1 MTELLAVG
9 AAGLELA
16 PEGDERLETA
26 TRLDVAVTGPEA
38 NAVVAA
44 SRLGIDT
51 TWLSKLPD
59 SALGRRVAGELR
71 RHGVETAV
79 CWGGDRL
86 GLTFAE
92 RTTAPR
98 EDVRINDRAGAAAA
112 SLTPDEL
119 PTTDVGGAELLYTS
133 GATLA
138 LSDTLAETTAELFA
152 AFDGRT
158 ALALSRSRAV
168 ESSVARERIGSLLS
182 TTDVLFTTEAGA
194 AVLDENGS
202 PPETAHALAAAHG
215 LDIVV
220 FARED
225 GGALVWHERTVHE
238 SNPPETDTIDERGA
252 FDALC
257 GAFLAR
263 RLDGKGMN
271 EALAAGVAGGALA
284 RTVRGAM
291 PVISPME
298 VDDCMASMNAS
309 DGHR

>member
-1 MTELLAVG
+1 MTKFLAVG

-26 TRLDVAVTGPEA
+26 TRLDVAVTGPES

-59 SALGRRVAGELR
+59 SALGRRVTGALR
-71 RHGVETAV
+71 RHCVEPAV
-79 CWGGDRL
+79 CWGGEGV

-92 RTTAPR
+92 RAAAPR
-98 EDVRINDRAGAAAA
+98 ESTRIDDRAGAAAA

-119 PTTDVGGAELLYTS
+119 PTEDVRGAELLYTS

-138 LSDTLAETTAELFA
+138 LSETLAETTAELFA
-152 AFDGRT
+152 AFDGPR
-158 ALALSRSRAV
+158 ALAFERSRAV
-168 ESSVARERIGSLLS
+168 ESSAARERIGSLLS

-194 AVLDENGS
+194 AVLDEHGT
-202 PPETAHALAAAHG
+202 PPETAHALAATHG
-215 LDIVV
+215 LDVV
-220 FARED
+220 VVVRED
-225 GGALVWHERTVHE
+225 GGALVWYERTVHE
-238 SNPPETDTIDERGA
+238 QHSPETDTIDERGA

-263 RLDGKGMN
+263 RLDGEDVD
-271 EALAAGVAGGALA
+271 EALVAGVACGALA

-291 PVISPME
+291 PVIAPAE
-298 VDDCMASMNAS
+298 VDDCMAAM
-309 DGHR
+309 DGGSGHP

>member
-1 MTELLAVG
+1 MTQLLAVG
-9 AAGLELA
+9 AATLELA
-16 PEGDERLETA
+16 PEGNERLETT
-26 TRLDVAVTGPEA
+26 TRLDTAVTGPES
-38 NAVVAA
+38 NAAVAA
-44 SRLGIDT
+44 SRLGT
-51 TWLSKLPD
+51 ESAWLSKLPD

-71 RHGVETAV
+71 RHGVEPAV
-79 CWGGDRL
+79 CWDGDRM

-92 RTTAPR
+92 RAAAPR
-98 EDVRINDRAGAAAA
+98 ESTRIDDRAGAAAA

-119 PTTDVGGAELLYTS
+119 PTENVRGAELLYSS

-138 LSDTLAETTAELFA
+138 LSETLAETTAELFA

-158 ALALSRSRAV
+158 ALAFNRSRAV

-194 AVLDENGS
+194 AVLDERGT
-202 PPETAHALAAAHG
+202 PPETAHALAAAHD

-220 FARED
+220 FAREG

-238 SNPPETDTIDERGA
+238 RGPPETDTIDERGA

-263 RLDGKGMN
+263 RLDGDGVD

-284 RTVRGAM
+284 RTVRGPIPAITAGD
-291 PVISPME
+291 VE
-298 VDDCMASMNAS
+298 RCVERVDH
-309 DGHR
+309 GR

>member
-9 AAGLELA
+9 AAVLELV
-16 PEGDERLETA
+16 PGGNERLETA
-26 TRLDVAVTGPEA
+26 TRLNVAVTGPES
-38 NAVVAA
+38 NAAVAA
-44 SRLGIDT
+44 SRLGIGSA
-51 TWLSKLPD
+51 WLSKLPETP
-59 SALGRRVAGELR
+59 LGRRAVGELR

-79 CWGGDRL
+79 WWGGDRV

-92 RTTAPR
+92 RATAPR
-98 EDVRINDRAGAAAA
+98 ADTRIDDRAAAVA

-119 PTTDVGGAELLYTS
+119 PTDSVRRAELLYTS

-138 LSDTLAETTAELFA
+138 LSATLAETTAELFA

-158 ALALSRSRAV
+158 ALALSRSRAA
-168 ESSVARERIGSLLS
+168 ESSATRERITTLLS

-194 AVLDENGS
+194 AVLDERGT
-202 PPETAHALAAAHG
+202 PPETAHALAAAHD
-215 LDIVV
+215 LDTVV

-238 SNPPETDTIDERGA
+238 RSPPATDTIDERGA

-263 RLDGKGMN
+263 RLDGDGAD
-271 EALAAGVAGGALA
+271 EALAAGVACGALA
-284 RTVRGAM
+284 RTVRGPM
-291 PVISPME
+291 PVVTQAE
-298 VDDCMASMNAS
+298 VDDCVAAMNGGGGAS
-309 DGHR
+309 R

>member
-1 MTELLAVG
+1 MTGLLAVG
-9 AAGLELA
+9 AATLELV
-16 PEGDERLETA
+16 PEGNERLETA
-26 TRLDVAVTGPEA
+26 TRLDTAVTGPEL
-38 NAVVAA
+38 NAAVAA
-44 SRLGIDT
+44 SRLGVDS

-59 SALGRRVAGELR
+59 NALGRRVTGELR
-71 RHGVETAV
+71 RHDVEPAV
-79 CWGGDRL
+79 CRGGDRM

-92 RTTAPR
+92 RATVPR
-98 EDVRINDRAGAAAA
+98 KDVRIDDRAGAAVA

-119 PTTDVGGAELLYTS
+119 PTEGVRGAELLYSS

-138 LSDTLAETTAELFA
+138 LSETLAETTAELFR

-158 ALALSRSRAV
+158 ALAFNRSRAV
-168 ESSVARERIGSLLS
+168 ESSAARERIGSLLS

-194 AVLDENGS
+194 AALGEGGM
-202 PPETAHALAAAHG
+202 PPEATHALAAAHN

-238 SNPPETDTIDERGA
+238 RSPPETDTIDERGA

-263 RLDGKGMN
+263 WLDGN
-271 EALAAGVAGGALA
+271 DVSDALAAGVAGGALA
-284 RTVRGAM
+284 RTVRGAV
-291 PVISPME
+291 PVISPAE
-298 VDDCMASMNAS
+298 VDDCVAAMDEA
-309 DGHR
+309 DGHP